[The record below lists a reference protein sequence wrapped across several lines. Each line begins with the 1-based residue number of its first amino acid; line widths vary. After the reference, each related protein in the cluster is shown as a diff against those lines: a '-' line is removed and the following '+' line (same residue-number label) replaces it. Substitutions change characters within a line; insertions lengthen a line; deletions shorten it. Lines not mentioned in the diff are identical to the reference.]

1 MATITKH
8 KGRRFPKEANDH
20 YRYKMGDNTPSEL
33 LLDNIKDL
41 QDMVQNHMAYQRPRL
56 EELDDYYLGDNTTI
70 LHDRERHQA
79 EDHKADYR
87 ATHNYAKYVSQF
99 IVGYLAGNPI
109 TVQHEDESTEE
120 VISQINRL
128 NDTDALNSDLVL
140 DLSIYGRAYEL
151 LYRNRRDEN
160 RIAVSSPLNT
170 FVIYDDTVEQ
180 LPIAAVRYHK
190 NEMLESDPFKV
201 DVYTDSEI
209 IRYQS
214 ESNAVIVLYE
224 VEREPHFFGGVPIN
238 EYANNR
244 FRQGDFENVLNLID
258 LYDAAQSDTA
268 NYMTDLNDA
277 MLKITGNLEMS
288 REDASDMKQSNILFL
303 KTEPDADGR
312 QGNADADY
320 IYKEY
325 DVQGSEA
332 YKGRLQTDIHKF
344 TNTPDMQDENF
355 SGHQSGES
363 LKYKLFGLDQVRA
376 IKERLF
382 RRSLTNRYRL
392 LGNILNVSAELSG
405 GNMDGLTIQFTPNL
419 PRSLTDEV
427 SMFSD
432 LGGQLSEE
440 TMLAMLSIVEDPQ
453 AEIDRLN
460 AERTGQMNP
469 NRDYISN
476 RQGGEGEGE
485 ENAGQS

>member
-8 KGRRFPKEANDH
+8 KGRRFPKSANDH
-20 YRYKMGDNTPSEL
+20 YRYESAESL
-33 LLDNIKDL
+33 LENMRDL
-41 QDMVQNHMAYQRPRL
+41 QDMIQHHMAYQRPRL
-56 EELDDYYLGDNTTI
+56 DELDDYYLGDNTMI
-70 LHDRERHQA
+70 LNDRERHQA

-109 TVQHEDESTEE
+109 TIQHEDERTQEAITE
-120 VISQINRL
+120 VNHIN
-128 NDTDALNSDLVL
+128 DVDAVNSELVL

-151 LYRNRRDEN
+151 LYRSSRDEN
-160 RIAVSSPLNT
+160 KFALSSPLQT

-190 NEMLESDPFKV
+190 NEMLQNDPMKV

-214 ESNAVIVLYE
+214 ESNAVIALYE
-224 VEREPHFFGGVPIN
+224 VEREPHFFGGIPIN
-238 EYANNR
+238 EYENNR
-244 FRQGDFENVLNLID
+244 FRQGDYENVLNLID

-268 NYMTDLNDA
+268 NYMSDLNDA
-277 MLKITGNLEMS
+277 MLLIKGNLDMSNEDTAEM
-288 REDASDMKQSNILFL
+288 KKSNILFL
-303 KTEPDADGR
+303 RTEPDADGR
-312 QGNADADY
+312 ESSADANY

-332 YKGRLQTDIHKF
+332 YKTRLLEDIHKF
-344 TNTPDMQDENF
+344 TNTPNMQDESF
-355 SGHQSGES
+355 GGTQSGES
-363 LKYKLFGLDQVRA
+363 MKYKLFGLEQVRA

-382 RRSLTNRYRL
+382 KRSLTNRYRL
-392 LGNILNVSAELSG
+392 LSNIMNVSSELSG
-405 GNMDGLTIQFTPNL
+405 GNMDALTIQFTPNL
-419 PRSLTDEV
+419 PRSMKDEV
-427 SMFSD
+427 EVFSN

-440 TMLAMLSIVEDPQ
+440 TMLSLLSFVEEPQ
-453 AEIDRLN
+453 EEIERLN

-469 NRDYISN
+469 NRDYIGN
-476 RQGGEGEGE
+476 QQGGEEGE
-485 ENAGQS
+485 EDGNQS